1 MYVMF
6 LIHFLSFTAPR
17 NIHVGHLVQKK
28 TTTATAPTPVLAAA
42 AAVDDDE
49 EGWFTLII
57 AYKHRHTNLL
67 KNRTD

>member
-17 NIHVGHLVQKK
+17 NIPVGHLVQKK
-28 TTTATAPTPVLAAA
+28 TTTATATAPTPVLAAA
-42 AAVDDDE
+42 AAAE

-57 AYKHRHTNLL
+57 AYKHRHTHLL
-67 KNRTD
+67 KNGTD